1 MQQNFQ
7 FVLSI
12 FLYGMTLSMQ
22 YFFSVCL
29 STLVNVFTAMDYP
42 FFIVENILCVKLKDV
57 KVSYTEIS
65 YTISIS
71 YTEILHHMSIIAV
84 ILICLVFFARML
96 ICLVDLAR
104 SKISTFV
111 SCYLEYNS
119 A

>member
-42 FFIVENILCVKLKDV
+42 FFIVENILSVKLKDV
-57 KVSYTEIS
+57 KVTLYDINFL
-65 YTISIS
+65 YRN
-71 YTEILHHMSIIAV
+71 LNHMSIIAV
-84 ILICLVFFARML
+84 ILHLPCFFFLRGCSFASL
-96 ICLVDLAR
+96 
-104 SKISTFV
+104 T
-111 SCYLEYNS
+111 
-119 A
+119 